1 MKRARRVRR
10 RKVNNIGMTLVEVV
24 IAMAILSIVIVPM
37 MSIMITSSKY
47 NAKARLRQGMTITAE
62 SLMETFKG
70 YSLEELYTQATVGN
84 GVAVGFNGFPAETVG
99 GVQYEATYDSGDDKY
114 EFEITNLP
122 NESQLYDV
130 KITATPYGSTKS
142 LLSLDNMNCYTD
154 AMIRMQ
160 EWYDSRTVGDIEL
173 DFISNG
179 AAESVRQ
186 FLEDNDAV
194 LTSPTL
200 SDVSDDYLKCVKRV
214 TTLNIVKGA
223 TDTNV
228 ECKIKYYYFV
238 DDYPYYSA
246 VGLATPDL
254 EQDFYK
260 DETAIADEDKYY
272 TWDVI
277 VDIPT
282 SSTDLTVYQN
292 SNEAKLQRVFLYYYP
307 AYPGIYRNG
316 SSMQDVIQINTDG
329 FNTEELDVY
338 VLKQMNPVYGMSA
351 VSSKDRV
358 YGPAISVNSTKD
370 GASVTAVELYH
381 NLTKHL
387 YSADSS
393 SGVSIAGCT
402 NMGFYMSDA
411 HAKASHQLMHNVVIE
426 ISEHGSNEVIASL
439 SGTIND

>member
-1 MKRARRVRR
+1 MKRERRERR

-62 SLMETFKG
+62 SLMEIFKG

-84 GVAVGFNGFPAETVG
+84 VGIIGFNGFPAETVG
-99 GVQYEATYDSGDDKY
+99 GVQYEATYDSSLDKY
-114 EFEITNLP
+114 EFKIMNLP

-142 LLSLDNMNCYTD
+142 LLTLDNMNCYTD

-173 DFISNG
+173 DFRSGGG
-179 AAESVRQ
+179 AETVRQ
-186 FLEDNDAV
+186 FLEDNDV
-194 LTSPTL
+194 TLTSPTL

-228 ECKIKYYYFV
+228 ECKIKYYYYV
-238 DDYPYYSA
+238 SQYPYYSA
-246 VGLATPDL
+246 VGLVEPDK
-254 EQDFYK
+254 QDFYK

-292 SNEAKLQRVFLYYYP
+292 PNAAKLQRVFLYYYP
-307 AYPGIYRNG
+307 AYPGIYLNG
-316 SSMQDVIQINTDG
+316 SSMQVVIQINTDG
-329 FNTEELDVY
+329 FNTEELDIY

-393 SGVSIAGCT
+393 SGVSKT
-402 NMGFYMSDA
+402 LPTVTPS
-411 HAKASHQLMHNVVIE
+411 S
-426 ISEHGSNEVIASL
+426 S
-439 SGTIND
+439 